1 MPAPAEK
8 GKSPDELN
16 VHSQDDETRGDESGK
31 DDSGGSQK
39 KDKKDHEQPQ
49 VDQAKI
55 DKVRAQMYET
65 FGVHDPEAQTS
76 AADKTRFQ
84 LVNTDKFKTLS
95 DGRVESLKTED
106 GKYFV
111 SGVTSLDKEHLQNI
125 FEEQGIKLQIE
136 FPKDWNKRSSP
147 EKRSW
152 LRKQGIEVIPA
163 IAGANGEDEASDW
176 LEKLPDSS
184 EVSSDLAN
192 YIREIEKIGRG
203 ERASQD
209 KYSALQ
215 NIDEN
220 LTSALVKG
228 EITANE
234 ASINQVQEAISEG
247 LSATGR
253 QTLRDSG
260 GAGYMEDEL
269 GRVPMFEKNQ
279 LEINA
284 KEACDKLLSFAKEGK
299 ASGAE
304 WDEALK
310 NVKEMVQQVKD
321 LADAPQPKNYGQA
334 HNITKGI
341 RDAIARNID
350 GFDKLPG
357 ETIRN
362 ELKSAEIHL
371 KTLDHKFQALLNSK
385 NKQEQHALVGDID
398 SDAALYLK
406 QITAGYGVGID
417 RAKRSI
423 WQRAQG
429 EDPQGIREWRALRS
443 IESLDE
449 SIRVQQLTETP
460 VIWQEVPNK
469 LASVYT
475 QMESMDFTVE
485 ELQVVTNQ
493 AIQLVRSVTPDN
505 PEGRELRDKLVDQL
519 EAFRGFHSMRI
530 TMERNDMDPER
541 MLEIFKTYFDDETW
555 QHFAER
561 FARDSQSRDF
571 LVLKKDEQGNF
582 LDKEGNVT
590 KDENAAAREN
600 INVFDIAFSQYSER
614 LRQERIKMN
623 MVEELTKHA
632 IENPLGAGTT
642 HEIEK
647 GMRIRLSAEQKA
659 DLENLRQYFVRK
671 TQEKIDETQ
680 ELKGRSV
687 DEVWGRKRQIN
698 GVECLRGFSGITHQ
712 IVQDWSGKETLQGAF
727 GNVSE
732 KDLKDLMIHFG
743 MDPNNKVD
751 IEKARGK
758 FLNKD
763 FLQIRRG
770 EMLQELEREL
780 DEQDVRVDLEDGATR
795 KLDLNDLMQSGFLE
809 SVDSN
814 AYYTTWMFEWS
825 NYDGIRIYSRDTQSN
840 LDDDF
845 ESLVFHQGTNMF
857 YGRHIDHIWE
867 FYHDTNESRG
877 RPKENDV
884 NRIWKQ
890 YLPGK
895 HHYLF
900 PQNSTMVRWTENFMS
915 DEQKATLKRRTQ
927 EMMKQ
932 YDFDNEK
939 YHEDYVGWMRNAAM
953 MDMIESGEVS
963 MSAADNKKKF
973 SEVVKAGKIRKFEM
987 IDVFVDRNKHKEYA
1001 GPQAFQA
1008 YLSNPTDDR
1017 FVEINDKTK
1026 VFYSTRATRQFP
1038 WMTLAT
1044 RAHWDVNSNHRLRLF
1059 NVPDLNSGQM
1069 EHTYDL
1075 LETRGDMERKQAEHE
1090 KRKNLGFKGV
1100 NIGGSMGIPKI
1111 ANFETP
1117 GTVGALLGTAP
1128 FRRTRQYLELGRKAA
1143 WEAKEAPVVLPLFA
1157 IFGFIW
1163 GGFTEFLRQSVKQAS
1178 GGQR

>member
-8 GKSPDELN
+8 KSIDDRPVELEEESRHDEK
-16 VHSQDDETRGDESGK
+16 K
-31 DDSGGSQK
+31 DDADHGKRSAK
-39 KDKKDHEQPQ
+39 EKDDQQNGK
-49 VDQAKI
+49 VDKAKI
-55 DKVRAQMYET
+55 DQALAPLREALQASEPSSQKPQEQKVRGLDLKKT
-65 FGVHDPEAQTS
+65 SPHNGVE
-76 AADKTRFQ
+76 
-84 LVNTDKFKTLS
+84 V
-95 DGRVESLKTED
+95 LKTGED
-106 GKYFV
+106 KYLINGITSFDKV
-111 SGVTSLDKEHLQNI
+111 SLQKVFNEHGINVDLVFPGDWGTRSEISQRQWLR
-125 FEEQGIKLQIE
+125 EQGITVVT
-136 FPKDWNKRSSP
+136 P
-147 EKRSW
+147 
-152 LRKQGIEVIPA
+152 LRGGEVNDFLA
-163 IAGANGEDEASDW
+163 D
-176 LEKLPDSS
+176 LPD
-184 EVSSDLAN
+184 EGAVSGDLGN
-192 YIREIEKIGRG
+192 YIREIKRIATGARS
-203 ERASQD
+203 SQD
-209 KYSALQ
+209 KNSALQ
-215 NIDEN
+215 NIEQE
-220 LTSALVKG
+220 LT
-228 EITANE
+228 TAKLRGGLA
-234 ASINQVQEAISEG
+234 ASEDSISQVQEA
-247 LSATGR
+247 LSKGINDIGVEAM
-253 QTLRDSG
+253 RDSR
-260 GAGYMEDEL
+260 GAGYLEDEL
-269 GRVPMFEKNQ
+269 GRVPMFEKDQ

-284 KEACDKLLSFAKEGK
+284 KEATDKLLSFAKEGR
-299 ASGAE
+299 ATGAE

-321 LADAPQPKNYGQA
+321 LAGAPEPKNYGQA

-350 GFDKLPG
+350 GFDKLPD

-385 NKQEQHALVGDID
+385 NKQEPHALVGDID

-460 VIWQEVPNK
+460 VIWREVPDK

-485 ELQVVTNQ
+485 ELQVVTSQ
-493 AIQLVRSVTPDN
+493 AIQLVRSVTPDD

-541 MLEIFKTYFDDETW
+541 MLEIFKQYFDDETW

-561 FARDSQSRDF
+561 FAKDSRSREF
-571 LVLKKDEQGNF
+571 LVLKKDEHGDF
-582 LDKEGNVT
+582 LDNKGNVT

-600 INVFDIAFSQYSER
+600 INVFDVAFSQYSER

-632 IENPLGAGTT
+632 IENPLGAGAVS
-642 HEIEK
+642 EIEK
-647 GMRIRLSAEQKA
+647 GMRIRLSIEQKA

-671 TQEKIDETQ
+671 TQEKINETQ

-687 DEVWGRKRQIN
+687 DEVWGRKREIN
-698 GVECLRGFSGITHQ
+698 GVECLRGFYGITHQ
-712 IVQDWSGKETLQGAF
+712 IVQDWSAKETLQGAF

-732 KDLKDLMIHFG
+732 KDLKDLMLHFG
-743 MDPNNKVD
+743 MDPSNKD
-751 IEKARGK
+751 DFEKARGE

-770 EMLQELEREL
+770 EMLQELEKEL
-780 DEQDVRVDLEDGATR
+780 NEQDVRVDLKDGTTR
-795 KLDLNDLMQSGFLE
+795 KLDLVDLMQSGFLE

-825 NYDGIRIYSRDTQSN
+825 NYDGIRIYSRDTVSN

-845 ESLVFHQGTNMF
+845 ESLVFHQNTNMF

-867 FYHDTNESRG
+867 FYHDTNENRG

-900 PQNSTMVRWTENFMS
+900 PQNSTMVRWTEHFMNA
-915 DEQKATLKRRTQ
+915 EQKATLQRRTE
-927 EMMKQ
+927 EMMRQ

-963 MSAADNKKKF
+963 MSAADNNVKF
-973 SEVVKAGKIRKFEM
+973 SEIMKQGKVRKFEM

-1008 YLSNPTDDR
+1008 YLANPTNER
-1017 FVEINDKTK
+1017 FIELNDKTK
-1026 VFYSTRATRQFP
+1026 TFYSTRGARQFP
-1038 WMTLAT
+1038 FMTLAF
-1044 RAHWDVNSNHRLRLF
+1044 RAHWDVNSKHRRRLF
-1059 NVPDLNSGQM
+1059 DTDNLTSVAA
-1069 EHTYDL
+1069 EHTA
-1075 LETRGDMERKQAEHE
+1075 ETLQSRGDMERKQVEHE
-1090 KRKNLGFKGV
+1090 KRKLLGFKSMKVGGAMGV
-1100 NIGGSMGIPKI
+1100 PKVGE
-1111 ANFETP
+1111 FETP
-1117 GTVGALLGTAP
+1117 GAFGAMLGTTP
-1128 FRRTRQYLELGRKAA
+1128 FRRLRQGLEFGRKSA
-1143 WEAKEAPVVLPLFA
+1143 WEAKHVPLVLPLFA
-1157 IFGFIW
+1157 VFGFIW
-1163 GGFTEFLRQSVKQAS
+1163 GGFTEFLKQGVNQAS
-1178 GGQR
+1178 GRQR